1 VFGRYLKTKM
11 IGAKTAM
18 PPKMLPIALQLAST
32 IPNSL
37 KLYLLKV
44 EEVNTLSVTRI
55 IWTWKKAFSYW

>member
-1 VFGRYLKTKM
+1 M